1 MDETGCRDTTGNDGT
16 TLIVL
21 RGNSASGKS
30 SLAKAIRQRHGRGM
44 AIVGQDYLRR
54 NLLWE
59 KDRPGAANI
68 DLIDT
73 VARFAL
79 DRGFSVIVEGIL
91 YADHYGEMLA
101 RLRDDHEGATH
112 FFILDVSFEE
122 TLRRHLTEP
131 QAVEYGEREMR
142 EWYRPLDLLP
152 LVTEHRIPEATT
164 LDEAVDMVMRIAGLH
179 ART

>member
-1 MDETGCRDTTGNDGT
+1 MTGSAET

-30 SLAKAIRQRHGRGM
+30 SVAEAIRQRHGRGM

-59 KDRPGAANI
+59 KDRPGAAI
-68 DLIDT
+68 VDLIDT

-79 DRGFSVIVEGIL
+79 DRGFNVVVEGIL
-91 YADHYGEMLA
+91 YADHYGEMLT
-101 RLRDDHEGATH
+101 RLGDDHAGSTH
-112 FFILDVSFEE
+112 FFYFDVSFEE
-122 TLRRHLTEP
+122 TSRRHLTKP
-131 QAVEYGEREMR
+131 QAVEYGEQEMR

-152 LVTEHRIPEATT
+152 QVTEHLIPEATT
-164 LDEAVDMVMRIAGLH
+164 QDEAVDMVMRIAGLR
-179 ART
+179 ARE